1 MGEEEKHRDVGWQVR
16 LPHKIRART
25 WSIYFLGF
33 DLLTLMNR
41 DQTYLETLI
50 PEVEK
55 NVEGRR
61 VMVEGEDDSGDET
74 VKNDKDA

>member
-1 MGEEEKHRDVGWQVR
+1 
-16 LPHKIRART
+16 
-25 WSIYFLGF
+25 
-33 DLLTLMNR
+33 MNR